1 MNPQVLALLQHV
13 RRARPVARLIPP
25 PPGSPCPQ
33 QAPQIAPVADVTLA
47 AALAQGAALVARAT
61 APGLAFTLEELDGL
75 ELPETSAA
83 RIDRAQ
89 LRALASIYLAADLEP
104 AGIISSAEKL
114 AGLVATGVM
123 NFDLGSATPLVEQW
137 WQHRRE
143 RMAPEERNAFFAR
156 LFGTSSGPVSA
167 EGNRNARFEDR
178 MFELCEA
185 LTKFEEQGG
194 ARDQGTMMGQVRVRN
209 AARALAQNLGDASS
223 GMTAFIASEVM
234 TTLKEAFAM
243 LGSPDL
249 RGVLR
254 ARDIWDVV
262 RAVARF
268 GHEQLPDAQP
278 YVRRGKAGLILLAWL
293 ADSLDAALAGGQL
306 VSLGDPVIGAALDWL
321 EATLSLGEAVAAQ
334 QPAMAPAA
342 PPDRAA
348 SVWSALAG

>member
-1 MNPQVLALLQHV
+1 MLALLQHV
-13 RRARPVARLIPP
+13 RQARQVVRLIPP
-25 PPGSPCPQ
+25 PPGSTCLP
-33 QAPQIAPVADVTLA
+33 QAPQIAPAADATLA
-47 AALAQGAALVARAT
+47 AALAQGERLVACAT

-75 ELPETSAA
+75 ELPELSAA

-114 AGLVATGVM
+114 AGLVATGVI
-123 NFDLGSATPLVEQW
+123 NFDLGSAAPLIEQW
-137 WQHRRE
+137 WRHRRE

-156 LFGTSSGPVSA
+156 LFGTSSGLVSA
-167 EGNRNARFEDR
+167 EGDRNAGFEDR
-178 MFELCEA
+178 IFELCEA

-194 ARDQGTMMGQVRVRN
+194 ARDQGTTMGQVRVRN

-234 TTLKEAFAM
+234 TTLKEAFAI
-243 LGSPDL
+243 LGSADL

-262 RAVARF
+262 RAVGRF
-268 GHEQLPDAQP
+268 GHEQSPDAKP
-278 YVRRGKAGLILLAWL
+278 YIRRGKAGMILLAWL
-293 ADSLDAALAGGQL
+293 ADSLETALAGGSL
-306 VSLGDPVIGAALDWL
+306 ISLGDPVIGAAVDWL
-321 EATLSLGEAVAAQ
+321 EATLTLGEAVAAQ

-342 PPDRAA
+342 PPDQAA